1 MHFASEYTGKTGL
14 VERGRMLIFITT
26 RGHEYT
32 VMAFVK
38 QTTGVPTPAA
48 TVATYDQLFQSARV
62 LRGTYI
68 FTDIERLYPWEVGL
82 AADMYRSLESAG
94 LRCLNDPVRVLTRY
108 ELLRTLHRQ
117 GINPFDVYRAE
128 DRPRPKRF
136 PVFVRSE
143 QDHGPPFGGLLSSQ
157 EELDS
162 HLDNMI
168 KGGTP
173 LRGLVVIEFCAEPVC
188 DGVWRKFGTFCVGGR
203 FHVDHH
209 VTEDSWL
216 VKDGKPDISPEWLRV
231 DEHRAVTENRCPD
244 PVMRA
249 FRLASIDY
257 GRADHT
263 KVNGS
268 EVVYEIN
275 TNPQIG
281 SLKPQ
286 AHPIRDQTLAHSRRA
301 MAANLFAIDSGDAAA
316 VNVVPSERVCRYR
329 DSIRGNALLGKLLP
343 AYRP

>member
-1 MHFASEYTGKTGL
+1 MGV
-14 VERGRMLIFITT
+14 VERRRMLIFITT

-32 VMAFVK
+32 VKAFVE
-38 QTTGVPTPAA
+38 QTTGVPTPPAI
-48 TVATYDQLFQSARV
+48 VGTYDQLFRADRA

-68 FTDIERLYPWEVGL
+68 FTDIERLYPWEARL

-94 LRCLNDPVRVLTRY
+94 LRCLNDPARVLTRY
-108 ELLRTLHRQ
+108 ALLRTLHRE

-128 DRPRPKRF
+128 DRPSPKRF
-136 PVFVRSE
+136 PVFVRDE
-143 QDHGPPFGGLLSSQ
+143 QDHSLPFGGLLSSQ

-162 HLDNMI
+162 HLDDMI
-168 KGGTP
+168 DGGTP
-173 LRGLVVIEFCAEPVC
+173 LRGYVVIEFCAEPVC
-188 DGVWRKFGTFCVGGR
+188 EGVWRKFGSFCIGRR
-203 FHVDHH
+203 FHVHHH

-216 VKDGKPDISPEWLRV
+216 VKYGRPDISPEWLYL
-231 DEHRAVTENRCPD
+231 DEHGAVTENRCPD
-244 PVMRA
+244 PVIRA
-249 FRLASIDY
+249 FHLAGIDY

-281 SLKPQ
+281 SLQPQ
-286 AHPIRDQTLAHSRRA
+286 PHPIREKTLAHSRRA
-301 MAANLFAIDSGDAAA
+301 MAANLFAIDSGDPTR
-316 VNVVPSERVCRYR
+316 VELVPSERVCQYR
-329 DSIRGNALLGKLLP
+329 AHVGSDPFPRQLLP